1 MSAANYL
8 IGNTGQKLKGKS
20 RGVVKKMHKIH
31 FKRGWNKCVH
41 FSALYI

>member
-20 RGVVKKMHKIH
+20 RGVVKKNLRD
-31 FKRGWNKCVH
+31 FK
-41 FSALYI
+41 AL